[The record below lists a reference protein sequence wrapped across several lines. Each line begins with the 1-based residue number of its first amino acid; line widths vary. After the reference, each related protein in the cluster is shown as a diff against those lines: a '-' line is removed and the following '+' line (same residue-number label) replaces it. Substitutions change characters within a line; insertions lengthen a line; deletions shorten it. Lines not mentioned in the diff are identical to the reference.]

1 VGFAAAH
8 GGVPVAGDQ
17 AGGGARAAAVGVP
30 ARRGRVRQRVH
41 PADGAPRPGH
51 PRVADDR
58 RHPLPL
64 HELLRGAVPG
74 GRAPGDPH
82 ARRGVRLRGDQR
94 SILFPSLPRT
104 PFRSM
109 EHELIFICSDKLGGV
124 PAVDHRRGIHPR
136 RARRGGDARRQP
148 GRAQGDTGVIMPATR
163 HRKPIPAGAAAHRVR
178 PSSFLATALQLQSLW
193 RKAQ

>member
-1 VGFAAAH
+1 MASEGERVGFAAAH

-64 HELLRGAVPG
+64 HQLLRGAVPG

-94 SILFPSLPRT
+94 CRSFSPPSHALPSGPWST
-104 PFRSM
+104 N
-109 EHELIFICSDKLGGV
+109 
-124 PAVDHRRGIHPR
+124 
-136 RARRGGDARRQP
+136 
-148 GRAQGDTGVIMPATR
+148 
-163 HRKPIPAGAAAHRVR
+163 
-178 PSSFLATALQLQSLW
+178 
-193 RKAQ
+193 